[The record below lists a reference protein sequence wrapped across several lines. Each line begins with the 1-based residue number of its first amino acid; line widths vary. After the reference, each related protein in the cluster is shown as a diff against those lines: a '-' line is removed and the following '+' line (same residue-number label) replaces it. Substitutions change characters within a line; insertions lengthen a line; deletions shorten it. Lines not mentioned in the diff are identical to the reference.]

1 MCSNG
6 SCRGSAIN
14 IPISQMRRLIEACPR
29 FQRHEVAE
37 LGFTRRP
44 SASISL
50 GLLQPCSSTPG
61 FPSFSPGVHS
71 CRLLAEGQPTGEEKL
86 VPPRGPGLPPF
97 EPGTILNPKPW
108 EKVGP
113 YSLALFS
120 GHLMTLPFTPN
131 HPSPWTQR
139 GGCRDIFHFLHCF
152 INQMIQNHH
161 QFCKCPSTQLV
172 LSLPRS
178 HPPQP
183 VPRPPCCL
191 TSPAPAQGQSWEVA
205 GAELKAGG
213 HSTGQTAG

>member
-161 QFCKCPSTQLV
+161 HSVNAQAPSWSSHSQGHTL
-172 LSLPRS
+172 LSLS
-178 HPPQP
+178 HGPPA
-183 VPRPPCCL
+183 VSRPLPPPKD
-191 TSPAPAQGQSWEVA
+191 SPGRWQGQS
-205 GAELKAGG
+205 
-213 HSTGQTAG
+213 